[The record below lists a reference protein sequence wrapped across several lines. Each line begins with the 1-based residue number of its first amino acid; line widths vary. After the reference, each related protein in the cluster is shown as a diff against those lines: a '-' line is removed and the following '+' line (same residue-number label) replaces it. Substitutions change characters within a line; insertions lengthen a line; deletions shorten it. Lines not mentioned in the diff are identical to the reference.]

1 MENEYLLNN
10 DLSVPNEVVLRTT
23 KDDRREVKKKKN
35 ANDIIYLGT
44 KQNFIKNVSSFID
57 QPIIDQL
64 YDKFEQ
70 GKKNGAMQ
78 MRSGILVKH
87 NIKLDIF
94 KNYIPL
100 ISSYLSEFKT
110 LYRNPNFNSDEV
122 LKNLNKYL
130 EKSNYIEFYSDLV
143 FISDAQP
150 KPYFKWFRDI
160 DEIKN
165 DDFEFIKQFLIP
177 KITYWN
183 FKINSFQNDSL
194 EVTWKITYSKLD
206 EINKDSELKKR
217 YKTTE
222 EFLIEEVLS
231 KVSDFS
237 ENDIETIK
245 EAIIKVRIG
254 QSGFRNRLL
263 KTHKKCLFTDVS
275 KEELLLAGHIKP
287 WYESSNLERIDA
299 NNGILLTPTFD
310 KLFDKFLISFD
321 ENGSVIY
328 STNITEEVWESLF
341 PKLQE
346 IKDKDIKIIIG
357 NHNKKYFDFHRNKF
371 NEIQK

>member
-1 MENEYLLNN
+1 MEGEYLLNN
-10 DLSVPNEVVLRTT
+10 DLSVPNEVVLRIT
-23 KDDRREVKKKKN
+23 KDDRREVKKQKN

-44 KQNFIKNVSSFID
+44 KRNFIKNVSNFID

-70 GKKNGAMQ
+70 EKKNGAMQ
-78 MRSGILVKH
+78 MGSGILVKH

-122 LKNLNKYL
+122 SKNLNKYL
-130 EKSNYIEFYSDLV
+130 EKSNQIEFYSDLV
-143 FISDAQP
+143 FISDTQP

-160 DEIKN
+160 DGIKN
-165 DDFEFIKQFLIP
+165 DNFEFIKQFLIP

-183 FKINSFQNDSL
+183 FQINSFKNNTL
-194 EVTWKITYSKLD
+194 EVTWKITYLKLD
-206 EINKDSELKKR
+206 EISKDSQLKRR

-231 KVSDFS
+231 KVPDFT
-237 ENDIETIK
+237 ENEIETIK

-254 QSGFRNRLL
+254 QSGFRNKLL
-263 KTHKKCLFTDVS
+263 KTQKKCIFTDVS
-275 KEELLLAGHIKP
+275 KKELLLAGHIKP
-287 WYESSNLERIDA
+287 WHESTNSEQIDVK
-299 NNGILLTPTFD
+299 NGILLTPTFD

-321 ENGSVIY
+321 ENGSVMY

-341 PKLQE
+341 PKFQE
-346 IKDKDIKIIIG
+346 IKDKDVRVNIDS
-357 NHNKKYFDFHRNKF
+357 HNKKYFDFHRNKF

>member
-1 MENEYLLNN
+1 MEDEYLLNR

-23 KDDRREVKKKKN
+23 KDDRREVKKKEN

-44 KQNFIKNVSSFID
+44 KLNFTKNVSNFIE
-57 QPIIDQL
+57 QPIIDRL

-78 MRSGILVKH
+78 KGAGILVKH
-87 NIKLDIF
+87 HIKLDVF

-100 ISSYLSEFKT
+100 ISSYLSEFKA
-110 LYRNPNFNSDEV
+110 LYRNPNFNTEEV
-122 LKNLNKYL
+122 LETLNKYL
-130 EKSNYIEFYSDLV
+130 EKSNHIEFYSDLV

-150 KPYFKWFRDI
+150 KPYFKWFRDL
-160 DEIKN
+160 DGVKN
-165 DDFEFIKQFLIP
+165 DSFDFIKQFLIP
-177 KITYWN
+177 KLTYWN
-183 FKINSFQNDSL
+183 FKINSFQNNTL

-206 EINKDSELKKR
+206 KISKDSQLRKR
-217 YKTTE
+217 YKMTE
-222 EFLIEEVLS
+222 KFLIGELLS
-231 KVSDFS
+231 KVSDFT

-245 EAIIKVRIG
+245 EAIVKIRIG
-254 QSGFRNRLL
+254 QSGFRNKLL
-263 KTHKKCLFTDVS
+263 KTQKKCLFTDVN
-275 KEELLLAGHIKP
+275 KKELLLAGHVKP
-287 WYESSNLERIDA
+287 WSESTNLEQIDV

-321 ENGSVIY
+321 ENGSVMY

-341 PKLQE
+341 PKFQE
-346 IKDKDIKIIIG
+346 IKDKHIRVNID